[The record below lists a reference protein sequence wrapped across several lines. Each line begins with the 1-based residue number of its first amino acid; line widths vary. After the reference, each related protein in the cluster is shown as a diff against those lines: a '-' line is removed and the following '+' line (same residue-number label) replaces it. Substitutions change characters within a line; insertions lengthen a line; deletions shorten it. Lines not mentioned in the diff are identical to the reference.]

1 MPAPADVELVDVTK
15 RFGSVVAVDC
25 LNLTIPA
32 GTYTCLL
39 GPSGCGKTTK
49 LRLLAGHEHVS
60 SGELRI
66 GPARVTHLPPAQRGT
81 AMMFQHYALFPH
93 LTCVDNVA
101 FSLHMR
107 HIPKAMR
114 RQQAREFLRLVHME
128 AYAERLPAQLSG
140 GQQQRVALARALIT
154 HPNVLLLDEPLS
166 ALDPFL
172 RVRMRDELKRL
183 QTELGITFIHVT
195 HSQEEALALA
205 DLIIVM
211 HHGHLEQCGTPR
223 EVYNR
228 PRTAFVAR
236 FMGGHN
242 VVTGQ
247 VVATGQ
253 GYALLRPAD
262 GQQCVVPASDV
273 AVGQTLSVAIRGDR
287 VGLAPGTLSPQVVAR
302 RDIPSVLAS
311 GCNALQATV
320 RAVAY
325 QGAWVH
331 LRLDTPALEEFTVTL
346 PDSTFFEKPVA
357 VGSSVVATWAI
368 EAAHGLHDECC
379 ALRSGSTCA
388 TAQKE
393 MPHG

>member
-1 MPAPADVELVDVTK
+1 MSAPADVELVNVTK

-39 GPSGCGKTTK
+39 GPSGCGKTTT
-49 LRLLAGHEHVS
+49 LRLLAGHERVT

-66 GPARVTHLPPAQRGT
+66 GPTRVTHLPPAQRGT
-81 AMMFQHYALFPH
+81 GMMFQHYALFPH

-107 HIPKAMR
+107 HVPKAIR
-114 RQQAREFLRLVHME
+114 HQQAREFLRLVHME
-128 AYAERLPAQLSG
+128 AEAERLPAQLSG

-205 DLIIVM
+205 DLIVVM
-211 HHGHLEQCGTPR
+211 DHGHLEQCGTPR

-228 PRTAFVAR
+228 PRTEFVAR
-236 FMGGHN
+236 FIGGHN
-242 VVTGQ
+242 IVTGQ
-247 VVATGQ
+247 IVSTGQ
-253 GYALLRPAD
+253 GYALLRAPD

-273 AVGQTLSVAIRGDR
+273 DVGQTLSVAIRGDR
-287 VGLAPGTLSPQVVAR
+287 VSLAPGTLSPQAVAR
-302 RDIPSVLAS
+302 RDLPSMLAS
-311 GCNALQATV
+311 GWNALQATV
-320 RAVAY
+320 RTVAY
-325 QGAWVH
+325 QGAWVQ
-331 LRLDTPALEEFTVTL
+331 LRLDTPALEEFTVTI
-346 PDSTFFEKPVA
+346 PDSTFFEKPLT
-357 VGSSVVATWAI
+357 VGSTVVAIWAI
-368 EAAHGLHDECC
+368 EDAQR
-379 ALRSGSTCA
+379 LRDGC
-388 TAQKE
+388 
-393 MPHG
+393 

>member
-1 MPAPADVELVDVTK
+1 MSAPADVELVNVTK

-39 GPSGCGKTTK
+39 GPSGCGKTTT
-49 LRLLAGHEHVS
+49 LRLLAGHERVT

-66 GPARVTHLPPAQRGT
+66 GPTRVTHLPPAQRGT
-81 AMMFQHYALFPH
+81 GMMFQHYALFPH

-107 HIPKAMR
+107 HVPKAIR
-114 RQQAREFLRLVHME
+114 HQQAREFLRLVHME
-128 AYAERLPAQLSG
+128 AEAERLPAQLSG

-205 DLIIVM
+205 DLIVVM
-211 HHGHLEQCGTPR
+211 DHGHLEQCGTPR

-228 PRTAFVAR
+228 PRTEFVAR
-236 FMGGHN
+236 FIGGHN
-242 VVTGQ
+242 IVTGQ
-247 VVATGQ
+247 IVSTGQ
-253 GYALLRPAD
+253 GYALLRAPD

-273 AVGQTLSVAIRGDR
+273 DVGQTLSVAIRGDR
-287 VGLAPGTLSPQVVAR
+287 VSLAPGTLSPQAVAR
-302 RDIPSVLAS
+302 RDLPSMLAS
-311 GCNALQATV
+311 GWNALQATV
-320 RAVAY
+320 RTVAY
-325 QGAWVH
+325 QGAWVQ
-331 LRLDTPALEEFTVTL
+331 LRLDTPALEEFTVTI
-346 PDSTFFEKPVA
+346 PDSTFFEKPLA
-357 VGSSVVATWAI
+357 VGSTVVAIWAI
-368 EAAHGLHDECC
+368 EDAQR
-379 ALRSGSTCA
+379 LRDGC
-388 TAQKE
+388 
-393 MPHG
+393 